1 MHFSNIFNSRFV
13 YISPLALIAVSACR
27 SPYQA
32 TSEVTGSIV
41 KGPLSNALVF
51 LDLNGNNVLDANE
64 QSVRTDADGKF
75 SFIQQTGV
83 NYKIVAITDDS
94 TIDASS
100 GSVLAGVTLT
110 APKGAAVVTPT
121 TTLMEE
127 GGLTAEQVAAVLNLP
142 DGVDPLTFNPFADG
156 VDAAKALEVE
166 KISQQIITAVN
177 SFASAAEGA
186 GASERGAFEAALNS
200 VIEVVKVK
208 AENLSDESAASADKV
223 IDFTDATDLNLIR
236 DKVADEAEKVVTA
249 EGTTGF
255 DKATLTSLVSDTAI
269 SIKNVNDQIDSVTDL
284 TSNATKG
291 VFSTLQVLTDQIKAA
306 AVAEKATPGSGS
318 IEFTDAAKVAIATA
332 NLAPT
337 KVILTTDS
345 VSQVGTTLLL
355 GTLNTTDSDQPD
367 GVAFTYSIA
376 ETDGTDHSLFSI
388 NQSTGA
394 LSLKE
399 IPDFKSQKTYTVII
413 QSKDDGGKVTGK
425 MYEIVILTDGDDD
438 VTLTEVSELVLAM
451 DGDDT
456 INAGAGDDIVLGGSG
471 NDTIDAGAGDD
482 KIYGGAGDDTIIQ
495 SGSGTQHYDGGDGTD
510 TYKLDTTSFGDVDL
524 DVKVDLSTGF
534 SGLKDN
540 PTHALNDT
548 LTNIE
553 NVDFSDV
560 SWDLVLNGDENE
572 NVLKGGTGDDIIY
585 GGIGDDILAGGGG
598 SDVVEAGAGNDV
610 VIHMANTVA
619 ADGGSGNDTIKVK
632 FMHSEYAHF
641 HHVVVST
648 PSGVGAVITNPS
660 TEVTLTPTPS
670 TMVIPKAPDEGTL
683 MITCL
688 QECRAAISRASGE
701 YIYWPY
707 AHYTNSTATLP
718 PTYGANR
725 NTIFISFEKD
735 ITASSIESEYDC
747 IPPNNGS
754 VNYLS
759 TNTNSDQ
766 SDSTTVTLASGDGL
780 FPDGTNDTTTCF
792 TATEVYVG
800 GQWELSDQWLYSS
813 AGSMTSILGTHHE
826 LIAKIQIALQ
836 ATPTRFY
843 QGTIFE
849 DIIYAPTYSL
859 MLDLDGGGAEPLVP
873 INLSFNANMDHW
885 TGKWLQIQADVT
897 AAG

>member
-1 MHFSNIFNSRFV
+1 MLNANILNSRFV

-41 KGPLSNALVF
+41 KGPLSSALVF

-75 SFIQQTGV
+75 SFIQKDSV
-83 NYKIVAITDDS
+83 HYKIVALTDDS
-94 TIDASS
+94 TVDASS

-127 GGLTAEQVAAVLNLP
+127 GGLTAEEVAEVLNLP

-166 KISQQIITAVN
+166 KISHQIITAVN

-318 IEFTDAAKVAIATA
+318 IEFTDAAKVATATA

-367 GVAFTYSIA
+367 GVAFTYSIVEA
-376 ETDGTDHSLFSI
+376 DGTDHSLFSI

-399 IPDFKSQKTYTVII
+399 IPDFKSPKTYTVII
-413 QSKDDGGKVTGK
+413 QSKDNGGKVTGK
-425 MYEIVILTDGDDD
+425 MYEIVILTNGDDD
-438 VTLTEVSELVLAM
+438 VTLSEVSELVLAM
-451 DGDDT
+451 DGNDT
-456 INAGAGDDIVLGGSG
+456 INAGAGDDIVFGGSG
-471 NDTIDAGAGDD
+471 NDTIDSGAGDD

-495 SGSGTQHYDGGDGTD
+495 SGSGTQHYDGGEGTD
-510 TYKLDTTSFGDVDL
+510 TYKLNTAAFGNVDF
-524 DVKVDLSTGF
+524 DIKVDLTTGF

-560 SWDLVLNGDENE
+560 SWDLVLNGDAKANI
-572 NVLKGGTGDDIIY
+572 LK
-585 GGIGDDILAGGGG
+585 
-598 SDVVEAGAGNDV
+598 
-610 VIHMANTVA
+610 
-619 ADGGSGNDTIKVK
+619 GGSGNDIINGGLGSDKISTGNGSDTVVIRQGDGGNTIAEADIISDFSNGSDLIGLHNLNYLDLTVEQGSGDYVSDALISSG
-632 FMHSEYAHF
+632 SEYL
-641 HHVVVST
+641 
-648 PSGVGAVITNPS
+648 AVI
-660 TEVTLTPTPS
+660 
-670 TMVIPKAPDEGTL
+670 
-683 MITCL
+683 
-688 QECRAAISRASGE
+688 
-701 YIYWPY
+701 
-707 AHYTNSTATLP
+707 
-718 PTYGANR
+718 
-725 NTIFISFEKD
+725 
-735 ITASSIESEYDC
+735 
-747 IPPNNGS
+747 
-754 VNYLS
+754 
-759 TNTNSDQ
+759 
-766 SDSTTVTLASGDGL
+766 
-780 FPDGTNDTTTCF
+780 
-792 TATEVYVG
+792 
-800 GQWELSDQWLYSS
+800 
-813 AGSMTSILGTHHE
+813 
-826 LIAKIQIALQ
+826 
-836 ATPTRFY
+836 
-843 QGTIFE
+843 E
-849 DIIYAPTYSL
+849 DINVA
-859 MLDLDGGGAEPLVP
+859 DLTE
-873 INLSFNANMDHW
+873 
-885 TGKWLQIQADVT
+885 ADFV
-897 AAG
+897 AFEIV